1 MDAGRCCQRHCRPAA
16 SEWGQ
21 EPRVGTVDLINHCNS
36 NMALPCSLA
45 EPSKFL
51 VTLYEGTHM
60 GFADNPGSLPAVF
73 LEGRGAL
80 SRGFW

>member
-1 MDAGRCCQRHCRPAA
+1 MLSTPLPTGSFTVGAGPP
-16 SEWGQ
+16 GG
-21 EPRVGTVDLINHCNS
+21 GTVDLINRCNS

-51 VTLYEGTHM
+51 LTLYEGTHM
-60 GFADNPGSLPAVF
+60 GFADNPGTLPAVF
-73 LEGRGAL
+73 LDGRGAL